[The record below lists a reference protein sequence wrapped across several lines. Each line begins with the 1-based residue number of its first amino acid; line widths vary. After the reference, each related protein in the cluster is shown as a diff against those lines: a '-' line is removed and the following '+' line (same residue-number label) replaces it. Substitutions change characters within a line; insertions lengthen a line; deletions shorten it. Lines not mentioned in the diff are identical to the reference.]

1 MKKLITLSLILSLSI
16 FGIRCKKSGSD
27 DIVPEEKSI
36 TIGQNQL
43 FEPDQGTVS
52 NVVKQANTAE
62 VPLKT
67 MTDSFESFDKTT
79 GQLTFKN
86 DASELKSIK
95 TGSVVLFTGH
105 SLRKISS
112 VTESGGKIVVKTTA
126 AKFVDYYK
134 SAKIAYKTNFQWN
147 ASTLAN
153 SRIQI
158 NGDPNARVRQISG
171 TNEWSY
177 KGKIGNWEMELKLTP
192 EISGVNGR
200 KLNIQLNGK
209 RGQLGAVEFKGFIS
223 NFEIENNISVE
234 NSRVDT
240 YTETHSGANGEIE
253 AKYAF
258 LSLANED
265 AAFDIPLDFFRTVI
279 VHGVVPVTYR
289 IRCVFKVY
297 PQIAANSSSQ
307 ANLKLSYSGTNGF
320 SFENNSLT
328 PRATMANFNPSI
340 IGDTGSAST
349 GIVGVGVGVE
359 FPRFEIG
366 IFDTVVVPYMLM
378 NTSIVNYFESGLPF
392 MPGPCNRTRLTFKGV
407 AGLDMSFLGFNY
419 KQEITLFEKMQ
430 EYKKEG
436 SKCPTANI
444 PYLEN
449 SVMLNHL

>member
-1 MKKLITLSLILSLSI
+1 MKKLIALSLILGISL
-16 FGIRCKKSGSD
+16 FGIRCKKSSSD
-27 DIVPEEKSI
+27 VLPAEKSI

-43 FEPDQGTVS
+43 FEAETGTVS
-52 NVVKQANTAE
+52 NVVKQANTSE
-62 VPLKT
+62 VTLKT
-67 MTDSFESFDKTT
+67 MTDSFEKFDKAT
-79 GQLTFKN
+79 GQMTFKSN
-86 DASELKSIK
+86 ATDVKSLKS
-95 TGSVVLFTGH
+95 GSVVLFTGH
-105 SLRKISS
+105 SLKKITT
-112 VTESGGKIVVKTTA
+112 VTESGGKIIVKTTA

-147 ASTLAN
+147 ASTLAS
-153 SRIQI
+153 SRIEI
-158 NGDPNARVRQISG
+158 NGDKNARVKQIEG

-177 KGKIGNWEMELKLTP
+177 KGKIGNWEMELKLSP
-192 EISGVNGR
+192 EISGVDGR

-234 NSRVDT
+234 NSRVSS
-240 YTETHSGANGEIE
+240 YNETHSGANGEIE

-307 ANLKLSYSGTNGF
+307 ANLKLAYSGTNGF
-320 SFENNSLT
+320 SYENNSLT

-366 IFDTVVVPYMLM
+366 IFDTVVVPYLLM

-407 AGLDMSFLGFNY
+407 AGLDMSFLGANF
-419 KQEITLFEKMQ
+419 KQEVTLFEKMQ

-436 SKCPTANI
+436 SKCPAASI
-444 PYLEN
+444 PFLDKALMIN
-449 SVMLNHL
+449 PI